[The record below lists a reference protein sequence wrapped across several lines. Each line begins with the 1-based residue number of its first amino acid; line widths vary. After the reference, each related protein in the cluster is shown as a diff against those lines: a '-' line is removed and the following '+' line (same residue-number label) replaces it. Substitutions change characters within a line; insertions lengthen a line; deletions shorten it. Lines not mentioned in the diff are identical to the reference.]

1 MQYLHYIEESKSW
14 TCPKSGIW
22 KVICVGGGASGGY
35 YIMSSKIATVQH
47 TGGTTSF
54 GSYLSAE
61 GGAKR
66 CVPNPSNGQISESFT
81 PSGTGSYGMA
91 MGQIG
96 YDGTNCAV
104 TDGGNRGYG
113 AGGDACVLKFDV
125 LPSSGGSRASI
136 KGVNVGGTCGKVK
149 SIIIGIDQ
157 GVSVACTIGK
167 GGSNL
172 FSDDDIKD
180 IFANLSDGFGGI
192 DGGYEAF
199 SKQFTSGNDG
209 VIILQ
214 YLGENI

>member
-35 YIMSSKIATVQH
+35 YIIPSIATVQH

-66 CVPNPSNGQISESFT
+66 CIPNPSNGQIPESFN

-113 AGGDACVLKFDV
+113 AGGDACVRKFDV
-125 LPSSGGSRASI
+125 LPSSGGSRTSI
-136 KGVNVGGTCGKVK
+136 KGVNAGGTCGKVK
-149 SIIIGIDQ
+149 SIIIDIDQ

-172 FSDDDIKD
+172 FSDDDIKED
-180 IFANLSDGFGGI
+180 ISANLSDGFGGI

>member
-1 MQYLHYIEESKSW
+1 MQYLHYVEESKSW

-35 YIMSSKIATVQH
+35 YGASSKIVAQH

-54 GSYLSAE
+54 GSYLSAQ

-66 CVPNPSNGQISESFT
+66 CVPNPSNGQISAGLT
-81 PSGTGSYGMA
+81 IMYVGHYGMA

-113 AGGDACVLKFDV
+113 AGGDACIRDFAIL
-125 LPSSGGSRASI
+125 R
-136 KGVNVGGTCGKVK
+136 KGEETPYAVNGANVGGSCGEVK
-149 SIIIGIDQ
+149 SIIIDIEQ
-157 GVSVACTIGK
+157 GTSVACTIGK
-167 GGSNL
+167 GGSNI
-172 FSDDDIKD
+172 FNDDDIKD
-180 IFANLSDGFGGI
+180 FANTSNGFGGI
-192 DGGYEAF
+192 QGGYEAF

>member
-14 TCPKSGIW
+14 TCPKSGVW

-35 YIMSSKIATVQH
+35 YGASSGITAQH

-61 GGAKR
+61 GGIKR
-66 CVPNPSNGQISESFT
+66 RVPNPSNGQISTGSAFLNV
-81 PSGTGSYGMA
+81 GSYGMA

-113 AGGDACVLKFDV
+113 AGGDACIFDFAI
-125 LPSSGGSRASI
+125 LRKGGTMSDQVNGA
-136 KGVNVGGTCGKVK
+136 NVGGSCGKVK
-149 SIIIGIDQ
+149 SIVIDIEQ
-157 GVSVACTIGK
+157 GTSVACTIGK
-167 GGSNL
+167 GGSNI
-172 FSDDDIKD
+172 FNDDDIKD
-180 IFANLSDGFGGI
+180 FANTSYGFGGI
-192 DGGYEAF
+192 QGGYEAF
-199 SKQFTSGNDG
+199 SKQLSSGNDG

-214 YLGENI
+214 YLGESM

>member
-14 TCPKSGIW
+14 TCPKTGVW

-35 YIMSSKIATVQH
+35 YGALSKITAQH

-54 GSYLSAE
+54 GSYLSAQ

-66 CVPNPSNGQISESFT
+66 CVPNPSNGQISGSFS
-81 PSGTGSYGMA
+81 PSGVGYYGMA

-113 AGGDACVLKFDV
+113 AGGDACIQDFTILRKNGT
-125 LPSSGGSRASI
+125 SSDSVN
-136 KGVNVGGTCGKVK
+136 GVNVGGSCGKVK
-149 SIIIGIDQ
+149 SIVIDIEQ
-157 GVSVACTIGK
+157 GTSVACTIGK
-167 GGSNL
+167 GGSNI
-172 FSDDDIKD
+172 FNDDDIKG
-180 IFANLSDGFGGI
+180 FANTSNDFGGI
-192 DGGYEAF
+192 QGGYEAF
-199 SKQFTSGNDG
+199 SKQLSSGNDG

>member
-14 TCPKSGIW
+14 TCPKSGVW

-35 YIMSSKIATVQH
+35 YGSASKIIAQH
-47 TGGTTSF
+47 TGGMTSF
-54 GSYLSAE
+54 GSYLSAQ

-66 CVPNPSNGQISESFT
+66 CVPNPSNGQISA
-81 PSGTGSYGMA
+81 GVAITGVGYYGMA

-113 AGGDACVLKFDV
+113 AGGDACIFDFAILRKNGTMSDSV
-125 LPSSGGSRASI
+125 D
-136 KGVNVGGTCGKVK
+136 GVNVGGSCGKVK
-149 SIIIGIDQ
+149 SIIIDIDQ
-157 GVSVACTIGK
+157 GVMVACTIGK

-172 FSDDDIKD
+172 FGDDDIKD
-180 IFANLSDGFGGI
+180 MIANKSYGFGGI
-192 DGGYEAF
+192 QGGYEAF

-214 YLGENI
+214 YLGESM

>member
-1 MQYLHYIEESKSW
+1 MQYLHYIEESKTW
-14 TCPKSGIW
+14 TCPKSGVW

-35 YIMSSKIATVQH
+35 YGLSSRIIAQH

-54 GSYLSAE
+54 GSYLSAQ

-66 CVPNPSNGQISESFT
+66 CVPNPSNGQISAGLAI
-81 PSGTGSYGMA
+81 SGVGSYGMA

-113 AGGDACVLKFDV
+113 AGGDACIRGFAIFKRDGTTSVAVD
-125 LPSSGGSRASI
+125 GA
-136 KGVNVGGTCGKVK
+136 NVGGSCGKVK
-149 SIIIGIDQ
+149 SIIIDIDQ

-172 FSDDDIKD
+172 FGDDDIKD
-180 IFANLSDGFGGI
+180 MIENKSYGFGGI
-192 DGGYEAF
+192 KDGYEAF

>member
-14 TCPKSGIW
+14 TCPKSGVW
-22 KVICVGGGASGGY
+22 KVICVGGGSSGGY
-35 YIMSSKIATVQH
+35 YGPSKIVAQH

-54 GSYLSAE
+54 GSYLSAQ

-66 CVPNPSNGQISESFT
+66 CVPNPSNGQISGEFT
-81 PSGTGSYGMA
+81 PSYVGSYGMA

-113 AGGDACVLKFDV
+113 AGGDACIQDFAILRKG
-125 LPSSGGSRASI
+125 GGSSDSVNGA
-136 KGVNVGGTCGKVK
+136 NVGGLCGKVK
-149 SIIIGIDQ
+149 SIVIYIEQ
-157 GVSVACTIGK
+157 GTSVACTIGK
-167 GGSNL
+167 GGSNI
-172 FSDDDIKD
+172 FNDDDIKD
-180 IFANLSDGFGGI
+180 FAQPSYGFGGI
-192 DGGYEAF
+192 GGGYEAF

-214 YLGENI
+214 YLGESM

>member
-1 MQYLHYIEESKSW
+1 
-14 TCPKSGIW
+14 
-22 KVICVGGGASGGY
+22 
-35 YIMSSKIATVQH
+35 MSSKIATVQH

-54 GSYLSAE
+54 GSYLSAQ

-66 CVPNPSNGQISESFT
+66 CVPNPSNGQV
-81 PSGTGSYGMA
+81 SGIFNPTGVGYYGMA

-113 AGGDACVLKFDV
+113 AGGDACVWKFNV
-125 LPSSGGSRASI
+125 LPSSGGGAGTSI
-136 KGVNVGGTCGKVK
+136 NGVNAGGTCGKVK
-149 SIIIGIDQ
+149 SIIIDIDQ

-180 IFANLSDGFGGI
+180 IFANSSYGFGGI

>member
-14 TCPKSGIW
+14 TCPKSGVW

-35 YIMSSKIATVQH
+35 YGALSKIVAQH

-54 GSYLSAE
+54 GSYLSAQ

-66 CVPNPSNGQISESFT
+66 CVPNPSNGQISKDYTSSPFEV
-81 PSGTGSYGMA
+81 GSYGMA

-104 TDGGNRGYG
+104 TDGGNHGYG
-113 AGGDACVLKFDV
+113 AGGDAYISDFAIFRKDGRTSDQV
-125 LPSSGGSRASI
+125 

-149 SIIIGIDQ
+149 SIVIDIEQ
-157 GVSVACTIGK
+157 GTSVACTIGK
-167 GGSNL
+167 GGSNI
-172 FSDDDIKD
+172 FNDDDIKD
-180 IFANLSDGFGGI
+180 FANKSDGFGGI
-192 DGGYEAF
+192 QGGYEAF
-199 SKQFTSGNDG
+199 GKQFTSGNDG

>member
-14 TCPKSGIW
+14 TCPKSGVW

-35 YIMSSKIATVQH
+35 YESLSKIVAQH

-54 GSYLSAE
+54 GSYLSAQ

-66 CVPNPSNGQISESFT
+66 CVPNPSNGQISDNFDFT
-81 PSGTGSYGMA
+81 DTGSYGMA

-113 AGGDACVLKFDV
+113 AGGDACIFDFAILRKDGTTPV
-125 LPSSGGSRASI
+125 SVDGA
-136 KGVNVGGTCGKVK
+136 NVGGSCGKVK
-149 SIIIGIDQ
+149 SIIIDIEQ
-157 GVSVACTIGK
+157 GTSVACTIGK
-167 GGSNL
+167 GGSNI
-172 FSDDDIKD
+172 FNDDDIKD
-180 IFANLSDGFGGI
+180 FAKPSDDFGGI
-192 DGGYEAF
+192 RNGYEAF